1 MAKIQIIVGSV
12 MGTAAGV
19 ARSVQTVLEGF
30 GHEVRLVENFE
41 AQQFDLK
48 SIILVCTS
56 NTGMGDLPENITPFY
71 SHLVTQYPAIA
82 GTPYG
87 IINLGDSSY
96 PNFAEAGKLMDDT
109 LADLGARRLGEP
121 LVLDAIL
128 VDDHEQ
134 EAATWI
140 AQWQALIEA

>member
-1 MAKIQIIVGSV
+1 

-19 ARSVQTVLEGF
+19 ARSVQTALEGF

-71 SHLVTQYPAIA
+71 NHLVTQYPAIA